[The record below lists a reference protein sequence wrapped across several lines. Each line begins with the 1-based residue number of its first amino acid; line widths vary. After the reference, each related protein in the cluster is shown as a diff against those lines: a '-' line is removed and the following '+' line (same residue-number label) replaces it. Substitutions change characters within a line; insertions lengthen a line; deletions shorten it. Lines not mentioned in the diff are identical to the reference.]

1 MNGRDQFGVP
11 FGEDE
16 VFDEDEAIA
25 EEEEFGNA
33 LGGEEVEE
41 YDYEETDPAEVP
53 NAPGFGGEVAD
64 MQQAGRSQDNQQ
76 PVSNMRTSASN
87 HDFEDVPWHDG
98 YEELPGLPPGRKKTR
113 RRAGSVPTVSDDDSL
128 SSLGGDGLETRV
140 NDHASRHAFGRN
152 GGANGRADDPEAEL
166 FGDEDD
172 DQGGAVIARRGT
184 VVDARCFSDY
194 SEFIMGRGISPKIPE
209 FCHSSSTWSAYKD
222 VRDIVQFMRP
232 IRTLVWNIPVSLF
245 ARHSSRFRHWTTP
258 QKNAVRAA
266 HIGAVIGLCFTGT
279 SKGFL

>member
-1 MNGRDQFGVP
+1 MNRRDQFGVP

-16 VFDEDEAIA
+16 AFDEDEIIA
-25 EEEEFGNA
+25 DAEKFGNEYGRGEEEEEFDY
-33 LGGEEVEE
+33 LDEDPEEISKV
-41 YDYEETDPAEVP
+41 
-53 NAPGFGGEVAD
+53 PGFGGGVAGVG
-64 MQQAGRSQDNQQ
+64 QTGIFQENQQ
-76 PVSNMRTSASN
+76 PVSNMRPSASN
-87 HDFEDVPWHDG
+87 HDFEEPWHDG

-113 RRAGSVPTVSDDDSL
+113 RRAGSVPTVSDDDS
-128 SSLGGDGLETRV
+128 SASFDGDGLESRV
-140 NDHASRHAFGRN
+140 DDHASRHAFGRN
-152 GGANGRADDPEAEL
+152 GGAGGRADDPEAEL
-166 FGDEDD
+166 FGDGDS

-194 SEFIMGRGISPKIPE
+194 SELIMGRGISPKIPE